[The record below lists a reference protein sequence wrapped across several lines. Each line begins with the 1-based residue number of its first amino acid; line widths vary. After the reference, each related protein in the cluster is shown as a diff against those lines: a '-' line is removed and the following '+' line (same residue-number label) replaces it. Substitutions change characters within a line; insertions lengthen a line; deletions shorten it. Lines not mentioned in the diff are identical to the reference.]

1 MTEVKQSKELNF
13 MDIKKEYSKYDEV
26 IEYQLDEDTHLTF
39 RPYFKNTELQE
50 MVKKMNNVEIEKL
63 PNELVRPFM
72 LFHVIK
78 TFTGLSEQLKG
89 ESLSEQLHEMSVLI
103 DTNFEG
109 RSLFKIIVEDMF
121 VPEEIKKVD
130 DLLYEGL
137 AIANKLQDLAE
148 NSLLE
153 LEKLKLAQSEIL
165 NEGE

>member
-50 MVKKMNNVEIEKL
+50 MVKKMNHIDEETI
-63 PNELVRPFM
+63 PNDLVWPFM
-72 LFHVIK
+72 LFHLIK

-89 ESLSEQLHEMSVLI
+89 ETLAEQLEEMNVII
-103 DTNFEG
+103 DTEFEG

-121 VPEEIKKVD
+121 LPEEIKKVN
-130 DLLYEGL
+130 DLLHEGL
-137 AIANKLQDLAE
+137 AIANKLQNVAE
-148 NSLLE
+148 SSLLE

>member
-50 MVKKMNNVEIEKL
+50 MVKKMNNVEIENL
-63 PNELVRPFM
+63 TDELVRPFM
-72 LFHVIK
+72 LFHLIK
-78 TFTGLSEQLKG
+78 TFTDLSEQLKG
-89 ESLSEQLHEMSVLI
+89 ETLAEQLEEMNVLI

-121 VPEEIKKVD
+121 LPEEVKKVD

-137 AIANKLQDLAE
+137 AIANKLQNVAE
-148 NSLLE
+148 SSLLE
-153 LEKLKLAQSEIL
+153 LEKLKLVQSEIL

>member
-121 VPEEIKKVD
+121 VSEEIKKVD